1 MWRKEGVGF
10 ITKSWNYELVISDCN
25 VMNNKYELIEIRTRM
40 RQFLAEERYMF
51 DYLKYCND
59 RSVKDEF
66 VSCLALQEMQLT
78 VER

>member
-1 MWRKEGVGF
+1 
-10 ITKSWNYELVISDCN
+10 
-25 VMNNKYELIEIRTRM
+25 M
-40 RQFLAEERYMF
+40 RQFLVEEGDMF

-66 VSCLALQEMQLT
+66 ASWLALQEMQLT